1 MVFSG
6 HKENGKD
13 MKYSDYSNKLG
24 KDGIAYLET
33 GYRENF
39 GSIEFEGIDQL

>member
-6 HKENGKD
+6 HKEKGKN
-13 MKYSDYSNKLG
+13 MTYSDYSDKLG

-39 GSIEFEGIDQL
+39 GSIEFDDIYQL